1 MNPIIL
7 LLMYLCRPVAYGK
20 YPVLIEGP
28 TSTGKTS
35 LINYLALCT
44 GNKVIRIN
52 NHEHTDLQ
60 EYVGGYVSDENGR
73 CCQLEIG

>member
-1 MNPIIL
+1 MSS
-7 LLMYLCRPVAYGK
+7 RPVAYGK

-35 LINYLALCT
+35 LIRYMAALT
-44 GNKVIRIN
+44 GNKVVRIN

-60 EYVGGYVSDENGR
+60 EYVGSYSVNERGLVS
-73 CCQLEIG
+73 I